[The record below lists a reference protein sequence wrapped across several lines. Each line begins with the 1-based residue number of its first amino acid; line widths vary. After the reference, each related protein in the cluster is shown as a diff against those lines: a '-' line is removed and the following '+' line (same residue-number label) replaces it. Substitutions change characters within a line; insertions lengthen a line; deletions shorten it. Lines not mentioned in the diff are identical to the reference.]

1 MVKQGDQVQIIVNG
15 FGNEPVTGNVIFMN
29 PEYRTGTQII
39 TFRAAL
45 PNPDGNFIPG
55 TQASIF
61 LANGNQE
68 ALTLP
73 SNAVIRSEDG
83 AHAWVKTG
91 EGTFEPRVVKTGME
105 TFSSVEI
112 LEGLR
117 QEEDRKSVVKGKR
130 GSVRVDIG

>member
-1 MVKQGDQVQIIVNG
+1 
-15 FGNEPVTGNVIFMN
+15 MN

-91 EGTFEPRVVKTGME
+91 EGTFEPRVAKTGME

-112 LEGLR
+112 LER
-117 QEEDRKSVVKGKR
+117 SEEHTSELQSLMRISYAVFCLKKKKYKSNLANHYQTIKVKY
-130 GSVRVDIG
+130 